1 MGTTPQH
8 KYLTM
13 VLPRAATSSV
23 AAPLMR
29 AAAVRS
35 AVAQNARM
43 AAQRYQLAGAQQQQT
58 RQASHAA
65 ELHGH
70 EQQQQYPSEG
80 FHGAFWRNTILAI
93 VLGFATYRLSIRHA
107 PALQDAAIDAT
118 HDPEGTPVEAADQE
132 KPWITR
138 YLAHHM
144 PREGLWKER
153 NAKHLELSL
162 AQAEDKLLVQDA
174 KRPLM
179 KRIFHSVEL
188 ASPHGLQ
195 VGNLFVPDANST
207 GKDSKNDDKK
217 EDDEESSED

>member
-1 MGTTPQH
+1 MGAIPSYQ
-8 KYLTM
+8 LPIPTM
-13 VLPRAATSSV
+13 ALPRAATSSV
-23 AAPLMR
+23 TAPIMR

-43 AAQRYQLAGAQQQQT
+43 AQRYQLAGAQQQQT

-70 EQQQQYPSEG
+70 EQQYPSEG

-118 HDPEGTPVEAADQE
+118 HDPEGTPVEGADEE

-153 NAKHLELSL
+153 NAKHLELTL

-195 VGNLFVPDANST
+195 VGNLFVQDANST